1 MKNKFS
7 ILNSRFFYFLR
18 QLLTSENPDK
28 KSAAKKNKIVVENN
42 LRWQDDG
49 GPVVEIVHPVDP
61 TDEKDI
67 L

>member
-7 ILNSRFFYFLR
+7 IFNPRLFYYLR

-49 GPVVEIVHPVDP
+49 GPVVEVVHPVDL
-61 TDEKDI
+61 TDEKEI